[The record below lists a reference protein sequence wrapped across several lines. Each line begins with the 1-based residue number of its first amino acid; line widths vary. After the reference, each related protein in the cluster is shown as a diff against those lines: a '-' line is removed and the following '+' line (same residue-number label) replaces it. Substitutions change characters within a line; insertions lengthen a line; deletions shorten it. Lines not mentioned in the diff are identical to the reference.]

1 MRQPHHCR
9 ARSQSAPQL
18 KEIAMYSALVNF
30 ILHWAIMSLSL
41 WVASYL
47 FRGLTFDTRSS
58 LLVSALVLGF
68 VNAVLRPVLFFLTL
82 PLTLLT
88 LGLFALVLNALML
101 MLVAAL
107 VRGFRISGFWTAF
120 FVSIFIALFGFMI
133 ELMLPS
139 QSIVVMQPTHTI
151 TI

>member
-1 MRQPHHCR
+1 
-9 ARSQSAPQL
+9 
-18 KEIAMYSALVNF
+18 MYSALVNF

-41 WVASYL
+41 WVASQL
-47 FRGLTFDTRSS
+47 FRGLTFDNRSS

-68 VNAVLRPVLFFLTL
+68 VNAILRPILFFLTL
-82 PLTLLT
+82 PT

-107 VRGFRISGFWTAF
+107 IRGFRISGFWTAF

-139 QSIVVMQPTHTI
+139 QGIVVTQPANTI